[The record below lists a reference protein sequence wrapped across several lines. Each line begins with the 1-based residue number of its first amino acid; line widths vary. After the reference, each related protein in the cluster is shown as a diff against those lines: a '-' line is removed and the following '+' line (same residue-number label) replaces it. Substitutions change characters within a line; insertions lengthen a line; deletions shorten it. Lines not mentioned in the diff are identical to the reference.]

1 MLAPGVCQLVW
12 PAPMA
17 RRKASDVRIGKLRA
31 ADPFELIRWLA
42 RSQTDPRKALAELV
56 QNSLDAGARA
66 LTITRVRE
74 RGVAA
79 LRIVDDGEGVIPDVA
94 RPEALAHIATHIGHS
109 RKRNLTPQQRRELML
124 QGQYGIGLLGFWA
137 IGAELEMRSQV
148 AGGDPWVLRMW
159 EERPSFE
166 VAPLR
171 GRLALERGT
180 WTELVVRRLH
190 RPALVSLT
198 GRRISEYLAS
208 ELRGQ
213 LLARQVDITIHDR
226 MARGTAQKVRRV
238 EPVRFQGTP
247 LALPDA
253 LRVAGHEA
261 IRAEL
266 YLVPEGVEPRVAIA
280 CGGTVVYDDLA
291 DALDGRFRREPWT
304 AGRLTGLLEFP
315 GFAVAPGSRR
325 GVLLDE
331 AAEAFAATVEREL
344 EPAVRAAI
352 ASAEERRV
360 EAVEADMMVKLQ
372 RAFRDLR
379 RDAPEYDFFA
389 VQAPAAR
396 VMPGRADS
404 GGDAA
409 AGDGAGGAGAGAGS
423 AGGAGVALGG
433 LSDAAHASADDDAPV
448 APVDDAAD
456 EDDDERSLLPPGP
469 LHAVEIKPA
478 RLRVERQ
485 GRRALRAVARDAN
498 GVVVRDDVTWQWTVC
513 DGPVTL
519 EGDTTGPRALLVA
532 LDLAGEARVAV
543 TARQADRSAS
553 AETVVRVVEDLG
565 GASGRAA
572 GIPEPQ
578 FVEEPHGE
586 WRSRFAD
593 ERWQVNKA
601 HRDFLA
607 VAGQPRRKLRYL
619 AALLAKEV
627 VVHSFPV
634 PQGGVLLERL
644 VSVLTLTEPRLERG

>member
-1 MLAPGVCQLVW
+1 MP
-12 PAPMA
+12 
-17 RRKASDVRIGKLRA
+17 RRKASEVRTGRLRA

-42 RSQTDPRKALAELV
+42 RSQTDPGKALAELV
-56 QNSLDAGARA
+56 QNSLDAGARM

-74 RGVAA
+74 RGVTA
-79 LRIVDDGEGVIPDVA
+79 LRILDDGEGVIPELA

-171 GRLALERGT
+171 GRLPLDRGT

-198 GRRISEYLAS
+198 GRRIADYLAS

-213 LLARQVDITIHDR
+213 LLARRVEITIHDR

-238 EPVRFQGTP
+238 EPVRFQGVP
-247 LALPDA
+247 LELPEV
-253 LRVAGHEA
+253 LGVAGRDG

-266 YLVPEGVEPRVAIA
+266 HLAPEGVEPRVAVA

-291 DALDGRFRREPWT
+291 DALDGRFRHEPWT
-304 AGRLTGLLEFP
+304 AGRLTGVVEFP
-315 GFAVAPGSRR
+315 GFTVAPGSRR

-331 AAEAFAATVEREL
+331 AADAFALAIERDL
-344 EPAVRAAI
+344 EPAVRAAL
-352 ASAEERRV
+352 AHEERRQV
-360 EAVEADMMVKLQ
+360 EAVEAEMMAKLQ

-389 VQAPAAR
+389 VHAPAQR
-396 VMPGRADS
+396 TLPGRAEPVA
-404 GGDAA
+404 GVEGAA
-409 AGDGAGGAGAGAGS
+409 VAGAGEKAPLEDGS
-423 AGGAGVALGG
+423 VPEAE
-433 LSDAAHASADDDAPV
+433 
-448 APVDDAAD
+448 DDAAL
-456 EDDDERSLLPPGP
+456 EPRSLLPPGP
-469 LHAVEIKPA
+469 LHEVEIKPA
-478 RLRVERQ
+478 RIRIERL
-485 GRRALRAVARDAN
+485 GRRAVRAVARDTN
-498 GVVVRDDVTWQWTVC
+498 GTVVSEEVSWEWRVA
-513 DGPVTL
+513 DGPVTI
-519 EGDTTGPRALLVA
+519 EPDGARAVVA
-532 LDLAGEARVAV
+532 AHDVAGEALVEV
-543 TARQADRSAS
+543 SARQAG
-553 AETVVRVVEDLG
+553 TVVEGRCTVLVVDDLG
-565 GASGRAA
+565 GIDRSA

-578 FVEEPHGE
+578 FVEDPHGD
-586 WRSRFAD
+586 WRSRFD
-593 ERWQVNKA
+593 DGRWQVNSA
-601 HRDFLA
+601 HRDFLV

-627 VVHSFPV
+627 VVHSFPL
-634 PQGGVLLERL
+634 PQGGALLERL